1 MTRYIINLTRLR
13 CVFLLPCASPVAP
26 PVALVCSDPSLQM
39 LPLGE
44 YSLHCV
50 TTINAISMQPKEEPT
65 SIVLMKVRLGW
76 LFLLSMEGTRG

>member
-1 MTRYIINLTRLR
+1 
-13 CVFLLPCASPVAP
+13 
-26 PVALVCSDPSLQM
+26 M

-44 YSLHCV
+44 YNLHCV